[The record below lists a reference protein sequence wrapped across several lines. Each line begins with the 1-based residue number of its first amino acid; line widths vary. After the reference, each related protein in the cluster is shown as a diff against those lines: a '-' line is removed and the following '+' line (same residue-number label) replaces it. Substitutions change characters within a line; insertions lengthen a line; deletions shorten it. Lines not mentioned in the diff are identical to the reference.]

1 MIALF
6 HILLIALVL
15 LLPIA
20 LIGLLVWYY
29 LRSRASR

>member
-1 MIALF
+1 MVAFF

-20 LIGLLVWYY
+20 LVGLLVWYY
-29 LRSRASR
+29 LRSRPSR

>member
-1 MIALF
+1 MVAVL
-6 HILLIALVL
+6 HVLLISLVL

-29 LRSRASR
+29 LRSRQSR